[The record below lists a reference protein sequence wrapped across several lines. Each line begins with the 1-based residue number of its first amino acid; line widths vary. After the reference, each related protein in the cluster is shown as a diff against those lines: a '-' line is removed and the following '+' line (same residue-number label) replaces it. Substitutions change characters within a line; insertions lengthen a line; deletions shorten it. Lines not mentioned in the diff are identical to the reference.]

1 MNIRRFLSV
10 VALAFCSVA
19 NCAAQTAE
27 TGASVIPLKILSYN
41 VHLLPDI
48 AARVAGKRSNS
59 DYRAEEIG
67 KQSVGYDIIGL
78 SETFD
83 QRRAKKLLKAL
94 EDAAPKTY
102 VYVKGPKRSGPHF
115 TSSGL
120 LLISRF
126 PIEETHEV
134 RYSDASWFL
143 DSGFKADG
151 FAAKGALHARIR
163 VSDKPRAVVD
173 CFLTHLESRDPEAR
187 EKQIVELAG
196 FMAQHVSAENPVI
209 AMGDF
214 NVGANTG
221 ERDSD
226 AESIAHHE
234 FLRSRLVHSGTRLVD
249 TWEKVGRGSPGTND
263 PLADSAGR
271 RIDYIFMSDTASA
284 RNQLRPLGTAALP
297 FADAKVKEGSLSDHL
312 GVECQAELVISTSER

>member
-312 GVECQAELVISTSER
+312 GVECQAELVIGVPER